1 MSDSE
6 PSNPVQGGPDAIL
19 LCQDL
24 IFTSKITGTARE
36 LGFRVL
42 VAGTEPLAR
51 AMLEQ
56 WRPRVVFVDLSHP
69 IFKQGETIVAYR
81 SICPEARF
89 LAFGSHVETEALG
102 AARDAGCDP
111 VLPRSKFTATLPDLM
126 RRFLGSNSER

>member
-6 PSNPVQGGPDAIL
+6 PTSPPPGGPDAVL

-56 WRPRVVFVDLSHP
+56 WRPGVVFVDLSHP
-69 IFKQGETIVAYR
+69 IFRQGESILAYR

-89 LAFGSHVETEALG
+89 IAFGAHVEAEALG

-126 RRFLGSNSER
+126 TRYLGANPEG